1 MGTGDYRKALSVAE
15 KELSRLSAEAD
26 AIAQRRAQ
34 LQQTISTLKTLT
46 NVSEE
51 GERTLTDV
59 IRIIVKAANG
69 YISAADVLKSAYS
82 MGATFSGKN
91 PKASIITILGRLVKN
106 GELETE
112 PGKIKVRFRSKA
124 VQKLAGDPQNPDLE
138 SSIANPGK
146 TGHC

>member
-1 MGTGDYRKALSVAE
+1 MGAGEYRKALSVAE
-15 KELSRLSAEAD
+15 KELARLNAEVD
-26 AIAQRRAQ
+26 AITQRQAQ

-69 YISAADVLKSAYS
+69 YIGAADVLKSAYS

-91 PKASIITILGRLVKN
+91 PKASIITILGRLVRD
-106 GELETE
+106 GELERERGT
-112 PGKIKVRFRSKA
+112 IK
-124 VQKLAGDPQNPDLE
+124 
-138 SSIANPGK
+138 
-146 TGHC
+146 

>member
-1 MGTGDYRKALSVAE
+1 MGTSDYRKALSVAE
-15 KELSRLSAEAD
+15 KELARLNAEVD
-26 AIAQRRAQ
+26 AITQRQAQ

-69 YISAADVLKSAYS
+69 YIGAADVLKSAYS

-91 PKASIITILGRLVKN
+91 PKASIITILGRLVRD
-106 GELETE
+106 GELERERGT
-112 PGKIKVRFRSKA
+112 IKVRFRSKTRA
-124 VQKLAGDPQNPDLE
+124 QG
-138 SSIANPGK
+138 
-146 TGHC
+146 